1 MANEIIVEKAQTLI
15 ADALDL
21 AASDISL
28 EKSFRRDL
36 KADSLDS
43 VEIIM
48 AIEDEF
54 GVQFDEDTASSIDTV
69 GQLIE
74 AIERVQASKT
84 NVPA

>member
-1 MANEIIVEKAQTLI
+1 MANEIILEKVQTII
-15 ADALDL
+15 AGALDL
-21 AASDISL
+21 VRSEISL
-28 EKSFRRDL
+28 EKSFRHDL

-74 AIERVQASKT
+74 AIERVQASERHVT
-84 NVPA
+84 A